1 MWMCCIKWIFFL
13 RSHSFRKKSW
23 SQLHAWIKWL
33 WFRLFPRT
41 FSIPAKFIFSSV
53 PQALAFEERLPV
65 HCTVLFLS
73 SVLPFEHYSV
83 ACGTISFVRIAEEK
97 SIHCEEPFE
106 AASNVER
113 IKFGFNGNPSNK
125 LVFVRKQVKFWQT
138 NEMKII
144 KLIRRQQHREIRSV
158 IFASLNF
165 IISIWWVRQTKST
178 HAHCNSAVIRH
189 KACLYCWFIGIR

>member
-1 MWMCCIKWIFFL
+1 MVLSFWFRKPTKSMFSNAIVSFLFLEWKYTKCIFLSMWMCCIKWIFFL
-13 RSHSFRKKSW
+13 SSHSFRKKSW

-83 ACGTISFVRIAEEK
+83 ACGTISFVRIAK
-97 SIHCEEPFE
+97 KNQFIVKNPSRQR
-106 AASNVER
+106 ATSNASN
-113 IKFGFNGNPSNK
+113 
-125 LVFVRKQVKFWQT
+125 LVL
-138 NEMKII
+138 M
-144 KLIRRQQHREIRSV
+144 EIRV
-158 IFASLNF
+158 IN
-165 IISIWWVRQTKST
+165 
-178 HAHCNSAVIRH
+178 
-189 KACLYCWFIGIR
+189 WFLFENK